1 MCNDYLKQT
10 TDERLND
17 RGVDDALRANIQYY
31 RSETRFLRALIYYHA
46 MDMFG
51 NTPFI
56 TENDPIG
63 TYLPPQR
70 SRAELYSFID
80 FWNYQAF
87 RILGNQDRMSMGV
100 PTRQLS
106 GCCYHAYI

>member
-31 RSETRFLRALIYYHA
+31 RSETRFLRALMYYHA

-70 SRAELYSFID
+70 SRAELYSFIESELLELSD
-80 FWNYQAF
+80 
-87 RILGNQDRMSMGV
+87 DPHMTE
-100 PTRQLS
+100 PRQNEYGRTDKAAVWMLLS
-106 GCCYHAYI
+106 R